1 MVSPPLLTVATLVP
15 SLFAIVRCAPR
26 RFSGGI
32 ALSGSAGDF
41 FSSTAKRRRSF
52 LTGGL
57 CALAFLRS
65 LAASAAPAGR
75 SRLLSLRC
83 SADSRAGERTGR
95 GRSRSL
101 VPRFPWRFVS
111 RELRQSFFSAPAPG
125 LAQILAL
132 RGVRLRGWLLFFILL
147 LRLHTYTS

>member
-101 VPRFPWRFVS
+101 VPSFPWRLLS
-111 RELRQSFFSAPAPG
+111 RYIRRSFFSPPG
-125 LAQILAL
+125 LDLEHIFLIYL
-132 RGVRLRGWLLFFILL
+132 
-147 LRLHTYTS
+147 